1 MANSPIQ
8 IVLNT
13 NDFIESWDRTGG
25 GPNKDFYAGQDQEF
39 VTHRDKIY
47 NELLAIRDMQIENEF
62 SEISYAKLTLKQS
75 ALAKSHRPTTA
86 MFNREIAP
94 VIGAGDLGELY
105 VELQP
110 KYINKI
116 GEKIMQAETFTKWKE
131 VTVGSKTKLVP
142 HPSNIRSEIGSIDE
156 IKPYTASDKRKFSVT
171 EGLNWISNPQTGG
184 AYIIELFDTPP
195 PRHEWDNLS
204 PQKYKLF
211 RSFTDGLLE
220 FGNGLIVSRLVD
232 SDKNSAMIGVRLEE
246 SDAPAN
252 IQLMPSQS
260 PVRRQSA
267 VKKII
272 QDKQKHAELLNFLDV
287 HPLVKKI
294 VLPPIVS
301 RSAVISKAKIGEK
314 FKVPL
319 IKPKTTYPK
328 VAIVDG
334 GVSSILKDW
343 VEDRW
348 GLLSS
353 SDKDEDHG
361 TFIGGLLVASNN
373 LNGAEICK
381 ELDGC
386 RIIDLDIL
394 PKAEF
399 FANYYNKPLEF
410 FKELEIAVKELKAK
424 TGVRIFNFS
433 LNIEEHVSTDGYSP
447 PAKMLDKIAEDNDII
462 FVISA
467 GNTKRNDFRKEWS
480 EDTSES
486 LSSLAS
492 ARNDTI
498 KKPAESCRNLSVSAL
513 NPPNLKGIVPYA
525 PSNYTCRGP
534 GIRVGLKPDV
544 AHVGGSGT
552 KVSGDGHG
560 LLSIDTTG
568 AIVDG
573 CGTSYAAPHV
583 SKTLASLD
591 HAIEGDVSRETLIAL
606 LVHHASLPEALQD
619 KKLKDVIKHLVG
631 FGMPENSESIIEG
644 NDNSITLVFAN
655 RIYPGLKMSFDF
667 TWPPSLIKNGKC
679 CGYAKLTVVSTPPF
693 DYRFGAEFVRVNI
706 EGHLRQQQKDGKF
719 KGRLEPVY
727 LPDKNDSHLY
737 EKDQIAHAFKW
748 SPIKVLE
755 KTFPNGVGP
764 STNWKLDIEYLARD
778 GEDIPKTG
786 VPFTALL
793 TIADPNGSEPVFN
806 DMRQTLQSLG
816 VQILDIKTAARIVPR
831 V

>member
-13 NDFIESWDRTGG
+13 NDFIEAWDRSGG
-25 GPNKDFYAGQDQEF
+25 GPNKDFYAGNDEEF
-39 VTHRDKIY
+39 VAHRDKIY
-47 NELLAIRDMQIENEF
+47 SELSAIRDMQIENEF

-86 MFNREIAP
+86 IFSKDSAP
-94 VIGAGDLGELY
+94 VVGAGDLGELY

-116 GEKIMQAETFTKWKE
+116 TEKIASVETQTRWKE
-131 VTVGSKTKLVP
+131 VTINGKAKMIP
-142 HPSNIRSEIGSIDE
+142 YPSNLRSELGSIDE
-156 IKPYTASDKRKFSVT
+156 IVPYSASDKRKFSVT
-171 EGLNWISNPQTGG
+171 DGLKWISNPQTGG
-184 AYIIELFDTPP
+184 AYIIELFESPP
-195 PRHEWDNLS
+195 PRQDWDNLS
-204 PQKYKLF
+204 PQKFKLF
-211 RSFTDGLLE
+211 KSFTDGLMQ
-220 FGNGLIVSRLVD
+220 FGSGLVASRLVD
-232 SDKNSAMIGVRLEE
+232 SDKITAMIGVRLEE

-252 IQLMPSQS
+252 IQLMPIQSQ
-260 PVRRQSA
+260 VRRQSA
-267 VKKII
+267 IRKIV
-272 QDKQKHAELLNFLDV
+272 QDKTKHAELLAFLDS

-294 VLPPIVS
+294 ILPPIIS
-301 RSAVISKAKIGEK
+301 RSEDEKASVIGEK
-314 FKVPL
+314 FE
-319 IKPKTTYPK
+319 IPKAKEKGAYPK
-328 VAIVDG
+328 VAVVDG
-334 GVSSILKDW
+334 GVSNILDKW
-343 VEDRW
+343 VEEKW
-348 GLLSS
+348 GLLSP

-361 TFIGGLLVASNN
+361 TFIGGLLVASNS
-373 LNGAEICK
+373 LNGAEICN
-381 ELDGC
+381 EPDGC
-386 RIIDLDIL
+386 KIIDLDIL
-394 PKAEF
+394 PKGDF

-410 FKELEIAVKELKAK
+410 FKELEVAVKDLKAR

-447 PAKMLDKIAEDNDII
+447 PAKMLDKIAEDNDVI

-467 GNTKRNDFRKEWS
+467 GNTKRNDFRKEWP
-480 EDTSES
+480 EDASDA
-486 LSSLAS
+486 LSTLAS

-513 NPPNLKGIVPYA
+513 NPPNLKGIVPFA

-552 KVSGDGHG
+552 KVKPDGHG
-560 LLSIDTTG
+560 LYSIDTAG
-568 AIVDG
+568 NIVDG

-583 SKTLASLD
+583 AKTLANLD
-591 HAIEGDVSRETLIAL
+591 HSIEGDVSRETLIAL
-606 LVHHASLPEALQD
+606 LVHHASLPESLQD
-619 KKLKDVIKHLVG
+619 KKLKDVAKHLVG
-631 FGMPENSESIIEG
+631 FGMPGFSDKIIEG
-644 NDNSITLVFAN
+644 SENSITLVFAN
-655 RIYPGLKMSFDF
+655 RIFPGLKMSFDF

-679 CGYAKLTVVSTPPF
+679 CGYAKLSVVSTPPF

-719 KGRLEPVY
+719 KGRLDPVY
-727 LPDKNDSHLY
+727 LPEKNDSHLY

-748 SPIKVLE
+748 SPIKVFE
-755 KTFPNGVGP
+755 RTFKNGVGP

-778 GEDIPKTG
+778 GEDMPKSG

-793 TIADPNGSEPVFN
+793 TIADPEGNEPVFN